1 MRSMKAALL
10 FLCTFASALVFM
22 PEKGYATST
31 EAEELAAC
39 SSRDVRENMSPE
51 LKKYFMTPSDQGNI
65 GWCYGYAANDILS
78 QKMGAP
84 LSAIYTSSYYTS
96 RITGAGRFFRSILH
110 GDTAVAEGG
119 FIAGALK
126 DIKKNG
132 YACSTRA
139 LPQNG
144 TFNFELVPNYV
155 SMAGT
160 GDLVRYMEKLRNNE
174 PCDEMCERRTD
185 YLFDYFF
192 GKLNVIDV
200 KRYIINSKSSRLE
213 DVLFKLM
220 DSGCGSSKI
229 AVSGSLK
236 IRTGGD
242 TSKSGPKSNDR
253 YGSEPQFDPEQ
264 TLLAKLNRQLNQNKV
279 VGFEYNAKYVTGVG
293 GIFGGWH
300 ASSVVGRKVINN
312 KCHYLVRN
320 SWGTTC
326 SYKPGIICDK
336 ETGSYWVDSKTF
348 KRMTSKLVWVD

>member
-1 MRSMKAALL
+1 MRYIKVALL

-31 EAEELAAC
+31 DAEDLAAC
-39 SSRDVRENMSPE
+39 SPRDVREYMSPQM
-51 LKKYFMTPSDQGNI
+51 KKYFMTPSDQGNI

-78 QKMGAP
+78 QKMGTP

-96 RITGAGRFFRSILH
+96 RITGAGRFFRSILN

-132 YACSTRA
+132 YACSVQA

-144 TFNFELVPNYV
+144 SFNFELVPNYV

-174 PCDEMCERRTD
+174 VCDSMCEKRAD
-185 YLFDYFF
+185 HLFDYFF
-192 GKLNVIDV
+192 GKLSVIDV

-220 DSGCGSSKI
+220 DSGCGSSKV
-229 AVSGSLK
+229 AVSGNLK
-236 IRTGGD
+236 VRTGGD
-242 TSKSGPKSNDR
+242 TSRQSRSGDEHISDS
-253 YGSEPQFDPEQ
+253 YDSEQ
-264 TLLAKLNRQLNQNKV
+264 TLIAKLNRQLNNNKV
-279 VGFEYNAKYVTGVG
+279 VGFEYNAKHITGVG

-320 SWGTTC
+320 SWGTSC
-326 SYKPGIICDK
+326 NYKPGVICDK
-336 ETGSYWVDSKTF
+336 DTGSYWVDSKTF
-348 KRMTSKLVWVD
+348 KRMTTKLVWVD